1 MGHLQLFMA
10 VSGYFCYIY
19 ECGGRTLDS
28 GILNNKQML
37 LKAFKDMTLLDP
49 STGKK
54 AAASGTQTTEA
65 QAQSRT
71 DTPENKAVM
80 VMLSMEAKQRVA
92 ENGQKKQRKSNAKKK
107 QKKKQK
113 STED

>member
-1 MGHLQLFMA
+1 MDTGA
-10 VSGYFCYIY
+10 
-19 ECGGRTLDS
+19 
-28 GILNNKQML
+28 LNKNQVL

-54 AAASGTQTTEA
+54 TAAAGAQTTEA

-80 VMLSMEAKQRVA
+80 VMLSMEAKQRVSG
-92 ENGQKKQRKSNAKKK
+92 NGQKKQQKRNSKKK
-107 QKKKQK
+107 KRHKKK
-113 STED
+113 SAEE

>member
-1 MGHLQLFMA
+1 
-10 VSGYFCYIY
+10 
-19 ECGGRTLDS
+19 
-28 GILNNKQML
+28 ML
-37 LKAFKDMTLLDP
+37 LKALKDITLLDP
-49 STGKK
+49 SAGKK
-54 AAASGTQTTEA
+54 AALPGAQTTEP

-92 ENGQKKQRKSNAKKK
+92 ENSQKKQRKKSAEKK
-107 QKKKQK
+107 QKKKQQ